1 VPGEDWELTIRKAV
15 HASDVVLVCIS
26 RASVTTRG
34 FAQKEI
40 KLALDEADEQPEG
53 TIFIIP
59 VRLDECEV
67 PDRLHRWHWV
77 NLFEAN
83 GLGKLMNALEQRA
96 IELGI
101 ELGRR
106 DRHIGEKVTLT
117 YAGKERLEV
126 GRWVTGVEEIQ
137 PVFEETQ
144 PTFNKA
150 AYFTAGEVLSPTGY
164 DLAYRIQSLSY
175 VRLIPRVALGRPIK
189 LATLKDVVLVAPLL
203 RDGAYATVLH
213 GLNPYGAIT
222 CTFTE
227 LNLTAS
233 TQLFQNG
240 EIWCVSAAL
249 IRTERDRVPQYVQL
263 PCLSAFV
270 LEQTYYD
277 TLRRLIEFATTKLD
291 LKPPWDVE
299 LGLAGVKGLYFNW
312 ESNPLSN
319 QVGPL
324 HKTEIAHRCPLGDSK
339 AQTLDEI
346 LLSFF
351 SKVFDSVGERRPTH
365 LYGFP
370 PNRPTLANR

>member
-1 VPGEDWELTIRKAV
+1 MLRAFLCHSRLDKPAVRHLYRELSGEGVSPWFDEEDLVPGEDWELTIRKAV

-144 PTFNKA
+144 P
-150 AYFTAGEVLSPTGY
+150 
-164 DLAYRIQSLSY
+164 
-175 VRLIPRVALGRPIK
+175 
-189 LATLKDVVLVAPLL
+189 TLKDVVLVAPLL